1 MLGIIQY
8 TIPQL
13 MPIKAQ
19 CTPVLD
25 YSFRSGIAV
34 EVKFQFVQEEASLAS
49 ADINQFCAKNH
60 SVPLL
65 QNA

>member
-1 MLGIIQY
+1 
-8 TIPQL
+8 